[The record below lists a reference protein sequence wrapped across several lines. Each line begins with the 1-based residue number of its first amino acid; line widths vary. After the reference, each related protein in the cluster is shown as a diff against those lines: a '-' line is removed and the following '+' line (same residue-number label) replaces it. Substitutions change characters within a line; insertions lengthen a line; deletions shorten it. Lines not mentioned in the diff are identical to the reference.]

1 MKMINIKKDL
11 ENWLVDY
18 LTDTVRNLEVKDLAD
33 FNDWAKSFERD
44 EAAFVVGMEFVND
57 WGYDERTE
65 ISEEEAEE
73 YAQTLLKKILE
84 TWYM

>member
-18 LTDTVRNLEVKDLAD
+18 LTDTVRNLEAKDSTD

-73 YAQTLLKKILE
+73 YAQTLLKIILE
-84 TWYM
+84 NWYM

>member
-1 MKMINIKKDL
+1 MKAINIKKEL

-18 LTDTVRNLEVKDLAD
+18 LTDTVRNLEAKDSTD

-57 WGYDERTE
+57 WGYDKRTE

-73 YAQTLLKKILE
+73 YAQTLLKTILDN
-84 TWYM
+84 WYK

>member
-18 LTDTVRNLEVKDLAD
+18 LTDTVRNLEAKDSAD

-65 ISEEEAEE
+65 IS
-73 YAQTLLKKILE
+73 
-84 TWYM
+84 

>member
-73 YAQTLLKKILE
+73 YAQPLLKTILE